1 MSMGVRRA
9 LVYAK
14 YATREEAREHLRL
27 IEAMSVPWSKDAKK
41 RVEYWVKVAYPE
53 EESSPEDAWRILRM
67 RRGLS

>member
-14 YATREEAREHLRL
+14 YAVREEAREHLRL
-27 IEAMSVPWSKDAKK
+27 IEAMSVPWSKDAKEK
-41 RVEYWVKVAYPE
+41 VEYWVRIAYPDE
-53 EESSPEDAWRILRM
+53 GSSPEDAWKILRM